1 MPSVLLAS
9 DRCSENLAARHVGN
23 HSHVLFLYNPTAA
36 KIFFFNYIG
45 CSITGISS
53 FPTKPYLPKKL
64 FQNTH
69 ALGYSTAHTQKSSP
83 SESTKKH

>member
-9 DRCSENLAARHVGN
+9 DRCFENLTVRRVGN
-23 HSHVLFLYNPTAA
+23 NSHVLFLYNPIAS

-53 FPTKPYLPKKL
+53 FPTNPYLPKKL

-69 ALGYSTAHTQKSSP
+69 ALGYSTARAQKSSP
-83 SESTKKH
+83 PESTKKH